1 MDKELKETLTEMDD
15 KLDLILQWK
24 AGFEERCVA
33 HRDKTEELRCTL
45 YGEKGNNGMVKQV
58 DRLVQSKGQFNKWQ
72 DFWLCILKVVIA
84 TSIISLAGW
93 LFFMYKSI

>member
-1 MDKELKETLTEMDD
+1 MENKLDAMDK
-15 KLDLILQWK
+15 KLDTMLLWR
-24 AGFEERCVA
+24 ASFEQRYVFHE
-33 HRDKTEELRCTL
+33 DKIEELRGTI
-45 YGEKGNNGMVKQV
+45 YGEKGTNGMVKQV